1 MSILIVS
8 AVFVL
13 VICVLAYRADMQFQ
27 NEAHLPMQW
36 GFTGEVNWSA
46 PRRLALAFM
55 PMLAVA
61 LLGFFTFMSMEVPPR
76 AGQEGLVF
84 PVLVV
89 MGAALV
95 AAQLLHFWLVERT
108 IRRNRH

>member
-1 MSILIVS
+1 MGILIVS

-13 VICVLAYRADMQFQ
+13 VICVLAYRADNRFQ
-27 NEAHLPMQW
+27 NEPRLPMQW
-36 GFTGEVNWSA
+36 SFTGEVNWSA

-61 LLGFFTFMSMEVPPR
+61 LLGFFTFMSMNVSPR
-76 AGQEGLVF
+76 AGQESLVF

-89 MGAALV
+89 MGATLV
-95 AAQLLHFWLVERT
+95 AAQLLHFWLIERT
-108 IRRNRH
+108 IRRNSH